1 MSNAEL
7 SVLGF
12 RMRAATEA
20 AARAAYDWIG
30 RGDKVEGDRAAMA
43 AMRAELANLP
53 VRGTVV
59 VGESGSD
66 GQGDDGTSLLAGDV
80 IGADGCPAF
89 DIAVDPVEG
98 TSYLARGMT
107 NALAVLA
114 MAPQGTLFRPG
125 PCFYMEKFVGPPAVR
140 GRIDPAMTVA
150 QKLAVLARET
160 GKPVHDLTVFVLEK
174 PRHRDLIQDIYAA
187 GARVALYPA
196 GDIAGAL
203 MAAIPDSGI
212 DCLMGTGGTPEGII
226 TACAIRS
233 LGGVFYGRMNPQLNG
248 ERMAVKDAG
257 IDTNRWYAAED
268 LARSDQVVFCAT
280 GITTGLLLQGVER
293 QGRSVRTETLLL
305 CGEGSG
311 RQVVSNW
318 QPVAPVSVAA
328 SGAASGAGM
337 PQP

>member
-43 AMRAELANLP
+43 AMRAELAGLP

-59 VGESGSD
+59 VGESGCD

-80 IGADGCPAF
+80 IGGDIGGDRGSPSDLSY

-140 GRIDPAMTVA
+140 GKIDPAMTVA

-160 GKPVHDLTVFVLEK
+160 GKPVQDLTVFVLEK
-174 PRHRDLIQDIYAA
+174 PRHRDLIQEIYAA

-226 TACAIRS
+226 TACAIRA
-233 LGGVFYGRMNPQLNG
+233 LGGTFYGRMNPQLNG

-305 CGEGSG
+305 CGEGNG
-311 RQVVSNW
+311 RQVVGNW
-318 QPVAPVSVAA
+318 QPVTAGS
-328 SGAASGAGM
+328 GM
-337 PQP
+337 PRP